1 MTIMSLIK
9 LSAFFLLCVSL
20 VFTGQAQLAI
30 TVSPVKITGQR
41 VIVPLALTN
50 HLPQS
55 VESARAMCVLLN
67 DQGKMVGQTAK
78 WVIGGGGK
86 GRPALT
92 PNSGTTYNFVITSPQ
107 PLTSTN
113 LTAKIVVTRVILE
126 HHQITNANAVVTID
140 SSAK

>member
-1 MTIMSLIK
+1 MNQIK
-9 LSAFFLLCVSL
+9 FSALFLACALL
-20 VFTGQAQLAI
+20 ALTAQAQLAV
-30 TVSPVKITGQR
+30 TVSPLKITGQR

-55 VESARAMCVLLN
+55 VVSARAMCVLLN
-67 DQGKMVGQTAK
+67 EQGKMVGQTAK

-113 LTAKIVVTRVILE
+113 LTTKIVVTRVILE

>member
-1 MTIMSLIK
+1 MSLIK

-78 WVIGGGGK
+78 WVIGGGVK

-113 LTAKIVVTRVILE
+113 LTAKIVVTRVVLE
-126 HHQITNANAVVTID
+126 HNQITNANAVVTID